1 MKRLDSRCPERRGW
15 ATLNLPLML
24 AIGALI
30 GFLVGLTGLGS
41 GSMLTPMLVLTGMP
55 ITSAVGT
62 SLVFSFF
69 TKLSGSVS
77 FWRRG
82 LVHTG
87 IVRDLAIGSLPGA
100 LTGAFVIRYLGLRK
114 PEMLNALMLRTLGIT
129 LLVVGLLML
138 LRLLPGGKRPR
149 FVDRTL
155 PFASW
160 QRTIVIVLVGFA
172 VGLIVTLTSIGSG
185 AALIP
190 AMVLF
195 YRLDSG
201 TLVGTNVFMG
211 LMVAAVAALP
221 HAGLGHVDGRGVI
234 ALLAGSIPAVW
245 FASRLH
251 GRIHRHIPEAIIAFA
266 LFGLGIRILLV

>member
-1 MKRLDSRCPERRGW
+1 M
-15 ATLNLPLML
+15 NPLVML

-30 GFLVGLTGLGS
+30 GFLIGLTGLGS
-41 GSMLTPMLVLTGMP
+41 GSMLTPLLVLSGMRV
-55 ITSAVGT
+55 TTAVGT

-69 TKLSGSVS
+69 TKLSGSIS

-82 LVHTG
+82 LVHSE

-100 LTGAFVIRYLGLRK
+100 LAGGFLIRYLGQRQPQL
-114 PEMLNALMLRTLGIT
+114 LDQLMLRALGLTL
-129 LLVVGLLML
+129 VFVALLML
-138 LRLLPGGKRPR
+138 ARLLPGAVRPR
-149 FVDRTL
+149 IVDRTL

-160 QRTIVIVLVGFA
+160 QRTAVIALTGFIIGLV
-172 VGLIVTLTSIGSG
+172 VTLTSIGSG
-185 AALIP
+185 AALVP

-211 LMVAAVAALP
+211 VLLAALAALP
-221 HAGLGHVDGRGVI
+221 HAGMGHVDARGV
-234 ALLAGSIPAVW
+234 AVLLCGSLPAIW

-251 GRIHRHIPEAIIAFA
+251 GRIPHGLPEALIAAA
-266 LFGLGIRILLV
+266 LLALGVRILLL